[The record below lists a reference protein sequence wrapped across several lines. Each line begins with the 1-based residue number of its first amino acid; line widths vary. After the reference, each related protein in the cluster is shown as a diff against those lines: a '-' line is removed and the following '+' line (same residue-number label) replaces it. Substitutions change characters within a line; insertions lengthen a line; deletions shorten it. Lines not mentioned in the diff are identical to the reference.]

1 MNNDVTNNRSIKSQQ
16 RVLDNLESV
25 VMLFDK
31 NFILEYINPA
41 GEVLFSAST
50 RNMVGQKACDLIHCP
65 EAAIGQNFKEAL
77 TSNQAITEREIMLPL
92 PDKSVV
98 MVDCSII
105 PLFGMSEGED
115 GFLVEIQLLDR
126 HIKITRDE
134 QLIAQQDV
142 TRDLVRGLAHEI
154 KNPLGGLRGAA
165 QLLEAELE
173 SAELKEYTQIIIEE
187 ADRLQVLVDRMLG
200 PNKLPNHQLL
210 NIHDVVERV
219 RSLILIESE
228 KVKIWRDYDPS
239 IPDFVADSDQLIQ
252 AILNIVKNAVR
263 ILSNQDDGMIT
274 LRTRVVR
281 QMTIANKRHKLV
293 TMVQI
298 IDNGP
303 GIAKELKDKIFFP
316 MVSGTQGGVGVGLS
330 ISQAL
335 ISKHGGFIE
344 CESKKGETVFTVWI
358 PLEESNES
366 A

>member
-1 MNNDVTNNRSIKSQQ
+1 M
-16 RVLDNLESV
+16 
-25 VMLFDK
+25 
-31 NFILEYINPA
+31 
-41 GEVLFSAST
+41 
-50 RNMVGQKACDLIHCP
+50 
-65 EAAIGQNFKEAL
+65 
-77 TSNQAITEREIMLPL
+77 
-92 PDKSVV
+92 
-98 MVDCSII
+98 
-105 PLFGMSEGED
+105 
-115 GFLVEIQLLDR
+115 LDR